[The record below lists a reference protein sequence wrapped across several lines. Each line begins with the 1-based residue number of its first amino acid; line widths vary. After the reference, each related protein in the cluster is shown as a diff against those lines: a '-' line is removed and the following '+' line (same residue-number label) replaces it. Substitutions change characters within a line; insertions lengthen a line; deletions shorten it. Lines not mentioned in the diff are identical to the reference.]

1 MKPVIMRMV
10 VDLPAPFGPRKP
22 STSPRSTV
30 NEMPSTARCGP
41 KVFTRFSILIIDRL
55 KWGQSNFHETNAARR
70 CYRKIALTPFS
81 RARDSRT
88 SRRSK
93 TMQVLRQFLPR
104 FIASFAVL
112 ATAPAMAQKYPAKPI
127 HILVPFAPGGGSDFI
142 ARFTAQRLTESLGS
156 QVIVENRPGAGGL
169 LGIEQGVRADP
180 DGYTLTLIASS
191 YTVNA
196 ALYPLKYD
204 PLADITPLV
213 QISQGPM
220 IVVANPK
227 FPPKTLPELIAL
239 AKQKPGSINF
249 ASAGQGSIT
258 HMVVEFFQ
266 YRAGV
271 KLNHVPYKGTG
282 PALTDTIS
290 GQTDIFFSSTAT
302 ALPHVKSGRLRALA
316 VTGAKRLPA
325 EPGVPTIA
333 ESGVPGF
340 DVILWH
346 GLIAPK
352 GVPAPIVERI
362 NAEVNKMLQSPET
375 AKQLET
381 DGVAPAGGNA
391 QRFGE
396 QIKKEI
402 ALWKDV
408 VAKTGVKV
416 Q

>member
-1 MKPVIMRMV
+1 MQALGK
-10 VDLPAPFGPRKP
+10 LF
-22 STSPRSTV
+22 
-30 NEMPSTARCGP
+30 
-41 KVFTRFSILIIDRL
+41 
-55 KWGQSNFHETNAARR
+55 AA
-70 CYRKIALTPFS
+70 ALL
-81 RARDSRT
+81 ALAA
-88 SRRSK
+88 
-93 TMQVLRQFLPR
+93 VAA
-104 FIASFAVL
+104 ASQAK
-112 ATAPAMAQKYPAKPI
+112 AQAKYPAKPV

-142 ARFTAQRLTESLGS
+142 ARFIAQRLTDSMGS

-169 LGIEQGVRADP
+169 LGIEQGVKADP

-204 PLADITPLV
+204 PIADITPIV

-227 FPPKTLPELIAL
+227 FPAKNIQELVQI
-239 AKQKPGSINF
+239 AKQKPGTINF

-258 HMVVEFFQ
+258 QMVAELFQ
-266 YRAGV
+266 SMAGI
-271 KLNHVPYKGTG
+271 KMNHIPYKGTG

-302 ALPHVKSGRLRALA
+302 ALPHVKSGRLRAIA

-325 EPGVPTIA
+325 EPNVPTIA
-333 ESGVPGF
+333 ESGVKGF
-340 DVILWH
+340 DVLLWH
-346 GLIAPK
+346 GLIGPK
-352 GVPAPIVERI
+352 NLPKPAVERI
-362 NAEVNKMLQSPET
+362 NAEVNQILKSSDT

-381 DGVAPAGGNA
+381 DGVAPAGGDA

-396 QIKKEI
+396 QIRKEI
-402 ALWKDV
+402 TLWKDV

>member
-1 MKPVIMRMV
+1 MQA
-10 VDLPAPFGPRKP
+10 LRK
-22 STSPRSTV
+22 S
-30 NEMPSTARCGP
+30 
-41 KVFTRFSILIIDRL
+41 L
-55 KWGQSNFHETNAARR
+55 
-70 CYRKIALTPFS
+70 ALALS
-81 RARDSRT
+81 
-88 SRRSK
+88 
-93 TMQVLRQFLPR
+93 
-104 FIASFAVL
+104 ASALVAFCAY
-112 ATAPAMAQKYPAKPI
+112 AQKYPAKPVQI
-127 HILVPFAPGGGSDFI
+127 IVPFAPGGGSDFI
-142 ARFTAQRLTESLGS
+142 ARFTAQRLTDALGS

-169 LGIEQGVRADP
+169 LGIEQGVKAKP

-204 PLADITPLV
+204 PMADITPVV

-227 FPPKTLPELIAL
+227 FPGKTIQELINL
-239 AKQKPGSINF
+239 AKQKPGTINF

-271 KLNHVPYKGTG
+271 KMNHVPYKGTG

-290 GQTDIFFSSTAT
+290 G
-302 ALPHVKSGRLRALA
+302 LRAIA
-316 VTGAKRLPA
+316 VTSAKRLPA
-325 EPGVPTIA
+325 DPDVPSIA

-362 NAEVNKMLQSPET
+362 NTEVNKMLQSPET

-381 DGVAPAGGNA
+381 DGVAPAGGDA

-402 ALWKDV
+402 ALWKEV

>member
-1 MKPVIMRMV
+1 MQ
-10 VDLPAPFGPRKP
+10 LPGKLFA
-22 STSPRSTV
+22 
-30 NEMPSTARCGP
+30 AA
-41 KVFTRFSILIIDRL
+41 ILAL
-55 KWGQSNFHETNAARR
+55 AASV
-70 CYRKIALTPFS
+70 AG
-81 RARDSRT
+81 
-88 SRRSK
+88 
-93 TMQVLRQFLPR
+93 
-104 FIASFAVL
+104 
-112 ATAPAMAQKYPAKPI
+112 AQPKYPAKPVR
-127 HILVPFAPGGGSDFI
+127 ILVPFAPGGGSDFI
-142 ARFTAQRLTESLGS
+142 ARFTAQRLTEALGS

-220 IVVANPK
+220 IIVANPK
-227 FPPKTLPELIAL
+227 FPAKTTKELIAL

-258 HMVVEFFQ
+258 HMVVELFQ
-266 YRAGV
+266 SMAGV
-271 KLNHVPYKGTG
+271 KMNHVPYKGTG

-290 GQTDIFFSSTAT
+290 GQTDLFFSSTAT

-325 EPGVPTIA
+325 EPEVPTIA
-333 ESGVPGF
+333 EWGVKGF
-340 DVILWH
+340 VVLLWH
-346 GLIAPK
+346 GLIGPK
-352 GVPAPIVERI
+352 NLPKPVVERI
-362 NAEVNKMLQSPET
+362 NAEVNKILKIKET
-375 AKQLET
+375 AAQLET
-381 DGVAPAGGNA
+381 DGVAPAGGDA

-408 VAKTGVKV
+408 VAKNGVKV

>member
-1 MKPVIMRMV
+1 
-10 VDLPAPFGPRKP
+10 
-22 STSPRSTV
+22 
-30 NEMPSTARCGP
+30 
-41 KVFTRFSILIIDRL
+41 
-55 KWGQSNFHETNAARR
+55 
-70 CYRKIALTPFS
+70 
-81 RARDSRT
+81 
-88 SRRSK
+88 
-93 TMQVLRQFLPR
+93 MQALPR
-104 FIASFAVL
+104 LFVAAVL
-112 ATAPAMAQKYPAKPI
+112 ALAATIAGAQAKYPAKPI

-142 ARFTAQRLTESLGS
+142 ARFIAQRLTESIGS

-169 LGIEQGVRADP
+169 LGIEQGVKADP

-204 PLADITPLV
+204 PIADITPIV

-227 FPPKTLPELIAL
+227 FPAKTTQELLQI
-239 AKQKPGSINF
+239 AKQKPGTINF

-258 HMVVEFFQ
+258 HMVAELFQ
-266 YRAGV
+266 SMAGV
-271 KLNHVPYKGTG
+271 KMNHVPYKGTG

-302 ALPHVKSGRLRALA
+302 ALPHVKSGRLRAIA

-325 EPGVPTIA
+325 EPNVPTIA
-333 ESGVPGF
+333 ESGVKGF
-340 DVILWH
+340 DVLLWH
-346 GLIAPK
+346 GLIGPK
-352 GVPAPIVERI
+352 NLPKPAVERI
-362 NAEVNKMLQSPET
+362 NAEVNKILKISET

-381 DGVAPAGGNA
+381 DGVAPAGGDA